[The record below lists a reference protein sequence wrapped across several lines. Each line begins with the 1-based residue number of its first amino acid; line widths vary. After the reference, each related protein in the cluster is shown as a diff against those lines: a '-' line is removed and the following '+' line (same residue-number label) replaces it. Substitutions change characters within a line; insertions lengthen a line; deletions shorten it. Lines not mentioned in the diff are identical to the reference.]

1 MLHIGGSIGYWRG
14 DIKGLTDD
22 IATLRPTIFAG
33 VPRVFDRIYAGVM
46 AKMDESFLKK
56 FLFNWGY
63 HRKLDGINK
72 GVPQDKVSLGIN
84 LFFFLGLNLQK
95 ALLTLRGNCCFRI
108 CERCL
113 ILSHPF
119 GMLNN

>member
-72 GVPQDKVSLGIN
+72 GVPQDKVSLGNN
-84 LFFFLGLNLQK
+84 LFFFLGLNLQR
-95 ALLTLRGNCCFRI
+95 ALLTCFARK
-108 CERCL
+108 L
-113 ILSHPF
+113 LF
-119 GMLNN
+119 QNT